1 MDQKQEC
8 VDVSAY
14 LRELICGID
23 SCFDDKPNEARSPK
37 VEREQSAAALAVV
50 GRFLLKLDPKHADR
64 FFDLSDALID
74 LNGGARPPILRSP
87 KKRSPPNSTQV
98 EAAKA
103 DVAFALEA
111 LIELGAKPNE
121 AASMLVR
128 KFEGIK
134 NLAGPKSQRQD
145 YFLTQTILE
154 WRKSLSAPSR
164 KKNYLAAEIFLA
176 GRELIKS
183 FIENDRGGEL
193 KARAIGRAKH
203 AAEIGVFLAA
213 TNTN

>member
-1 MDQKQEC
+1 M
-8 VDVSAY
+8 
-14 LRELICGID
+14 
-23 SCFDDKPNEARSPK
+23 
-37 VEREQSAAALAVV
+37 VERVPL
-50 GRFLLKLDPKHADR
+50 FLQAQRKGLRPIRHRLKQR
-64 FFDLSDALID
+64 R
-74 LNGGARPPILRSP
+74 LN
-87 KKRSPPNSTQV
+87 
-98 EAAKA
+98 
-103 DVAFALEA
+103 VAFALEA

-183 FIENDRGGEL
+183 FIENDRG
-193 KARAIGRAKH
+193 A
-203 AAEIGVFLAA
+203 
-213 TNTN
+213 N